1 MGKMLYLHL
10 LRKHTLFDNF
20 LSLHLVGGDLSF
32 ILGSSDL
39 DKMHFLLTHSHLHQ
53 FYDSRQMVQ
62 LYYWGSLLDH
72 SGHTQKVSLLSRIRY
87 HTR

>member
-62 LYYWGSLLDH
+62 LYYWGLCLIILGTLRKLH
-72 SGHTQKVSLLSRIRY
+72 C
-87 HTR
+87 